1 MDGVVSKDMETIVI
15 MKLAGDPV
23 QPLITDVK
31 TVTEGVTMKVYAR
44 KSLGNDN
51 TELQSSTLT
60 THLILMF

>member
-15 MKLAGDPV
+15 RKLAGDPV

-31 TVTEGVTMKVYAR
+31 TVTEWVTMKVNA
-44 KSLGNDN
+44 KTSLEHDN

-60 THLILMF
+60 THPILMF